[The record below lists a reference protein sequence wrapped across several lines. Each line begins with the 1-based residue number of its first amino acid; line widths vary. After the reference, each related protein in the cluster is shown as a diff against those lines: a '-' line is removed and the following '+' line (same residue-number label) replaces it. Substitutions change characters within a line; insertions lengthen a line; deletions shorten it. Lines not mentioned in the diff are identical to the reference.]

1 MNNYNQRIRLKREK
15 TLPNRLYE
23 QDIDLTT
30 KSIEG
35 IKPQKDKPQN
45 NMHDF
50 KLNIQLYP

>member
-35 IKPQKDKPQN
+35 ITPQKDKPQN